1 MKCRTLEEL
10 EAIPGEI
17 LTCENVAGVLQ
28 VKPYNLC
35 LQARQYPETI
45 PFPVIV
51 MGTRVKIPKKPFLKF
66 MRGEN
71 EDLRN

>member
-1 MKCRTLEEL
+1 MKCWTLEEV
-10 EAIPGEI
+10 EALPGEI

-35 LQARQYPETI
+35 VQAKQNPAMI
-45 PFPVIV
+45 PFPVLV
-51 MGTRVKIPKKPFLKF
+51 VGTRVKIPKQPFLKF

-71 EDLRN
+71 ENL